1 MSQYFTKLVKERQ
14 YLTDGLGISKWLVP
28 IPWWCELTQCIMKLT
43 GDLQYRQV
51 RRNVAK
57 PIEILNL

>member
-1 MSQYFTKLVKERQ
+1 
-14 YLTDGLGISKWLVP
+14 LVP
-28 IPWWCELTQCIMKLT
+28 ISWKREFTRCIMKLT

-57 PIEILNL
+57 PIEILNKE